1 LGRLVRPGDINC
13 GLSRFGGRVVVP
25 ASAEVRGRVD
35 NGGKDGK
42 NESKKADR
50 EMKSKGK
57 ILIVD
62 DEPINLEFF
71 DVMLSKLGFKI
82 EKAADGEE
90 ALQKVTETDPDL
102 IILDNI
108 MPRLS
113 GWEVTKKLK
122 QDKEYRK
129 YRQTP
134 IIMFSAMD
142 EVSDKIEGLELGV
155 DDYITKPFNFSE
167 VLARI
172 RAVLRNRELARQV
185 SRRERRIA
193 VVESLNNSLIFFTQ
207 NIKKPISG
215 LIAAAEKLDGLDQKK
230 ISEFAGL
237 VKREGAEILATLQGL
252 EDEIEE
258 LQNKGDKLKMGD
270 LSLEELEKKLQKHLR
285 NWKKHNQSDDGASA

>member
-1 LGRLVRPGDINC
+1 M
-13 GLSRFGGRVVVP
+13 
-25 ASAEVRGRVD
+25 SAGCPPLTT
-35 NGGKDGK
+35 GMKKSK
-42 NESKKADR
+42 NEC
-50 EMKSKGK
+50 MKSKGK

-71 DVMLSKLGFKI
+71 DVMLSNLGFKI

-90 ALQKVTETDPDL
+90 ALQKVVETDPDL

-108 MPRLS
+108 MPRLT

-122 QDKEYRK
+122 QDKEFRK

-142 EVSDKIEGLELGV
+142 EVKDKIGGLELGV

-172 RAVLRNRELARQV
+172 RAVLRNRELAKQV
-185 SRRERRIA
+185 ARRERRISL
-193 VVESLNNSLIFFTQ
+193 VESLNNSLIFFTQ
-207 NIKKPISG
+207 HIKKPISG
-215 LIAAAEKLDGLDQKK
+215 LIEAAEKLGPSDQ
-230 ISEFAGL
+230 SQAGELAAL
-237 VKREGAEILATLQGL
+237 VKREGVEILATLQGL

-258 LQNKGDKLKMGD
+258 LQNKGDRLKKGD
-270 LSLEELEKKLQKHLR
+270 LSLEDLENKLQKHL
-285 NWKKHNQSDDGASA
+285 HDGKTSNPNDEVPA

>member
-1 LGRLVRPGDINC
+1 LTTQTKKM
-13 GLSRFGGRVVVP
+13 F
-25 ASAEVRGRVD
+25 
-35 NGGKDGK
+35 
-42 NESKKADR
+42 NEG
-50 EMKSKGK
+50 MKSKSK

-71 DVMLSKLGFKI
+71 DVMLSNLGFKI

-90 ALQKVTETDPDL
+90 ALQKVVDTDPDL

-108 MPRLS
+108 MPRLT

-122 QDKEYRK
+122 QDKAFRK

-142 EVSDKIEGLELGV
+142 EVKAKIEGLELGV

-172 RAVLRNRELARQV
+172 RAVLRNRELAQQV
-185 SRRERRIA
+185 ARRERRISL
-193 VVESLNNSLIFFTQ
+193 VESLNNSLIFFTQ
-207 NIKKPISG
+207 HIKKPISE
-215 LIAAAEKLDGLDQKK
+215 LIGAAENLDASQKTQA
-230 ISEFAGL
+230 EELAEM

-258 LQNKGDKLKMGD
+258 LHNKGDRLKQGD
-270 LSLEELEKKLQKHLR
+270 LSLDDLEKKLQKHLR
-285 NWKKHNQSDDGASA
+285 NWKKSNAGDEVSA